1 MNFWENPIIKL
12 LGWTEEPKGVAKVM
26 SVCMLIVIVA
36 AYFLP
41 TSIQEIK
48 LVSIIIWSSII
59 IFFVLLAYVI
69 IKRFL

>member
-12 LGWTEEPKGVAKVM
+12 LGWNEEPKGVAKVM